1 MIDHV
6 WKITTRPKGSGVIY
20 GLKVIAQCAM
30 EAVRLA
36 IAWSELQ
43 DQSRRK
49 YDVIK
54 LELEDRAVTREDINA
69 TPSVGGS
76 HNQ

>member
-6 WKITTRPKGSGVIY
+6 WKVTTKPKGSGVIFT
-20 GLKVIAQCAM
+20 LKVIAQCAA

-36 IAWSELQ
+36 ITWSELQ

-49 YDVIK
+49 YDVTK
-54 LELEDRAVTREDINA
+54 LELEDRAVTREDIGA
-69 TPSVGGS
+69 TPSAGE
-76 HNQ
+76 